1 MEEFCHRCRRKLNA
15 KNKIQIGYKDFYV
28 CEECAEEKYSKCEIC
43 HRHVCEQDLVFAG
56 SKSVCISC
64 LCEKYVLCPHCE
76 TFIKAANAVDFH
88 GHLMCKKCKTDYF
101 DVCDGCNRNVEK
113 EELEEV
119 RLNRKTLSLC
129 PDCLNGKYILCDDC
143 REWKP
148 AETAC
153 HWNGHVY
160 CERCAGFHCKLCDSC
175 KKLVAENKIENLT
188 VKGRSLEVCPD
199 CLRKKYC
206 ECDTCHET
214 FPKNEI
220 YTIGSEHYC
229 AKCLREAASGWDE
242 ERRREALHTL
252 GAVVLGLWAGRKAY
266 EALCPSPNS
275 DDKPLFSENCSEDEK
290 QDRFD

>member
-1 MEEFCHRCRRKLNA
+1 
-15 KNKIQIGYKDFYV
+15 
-28 CEECAEEKYSKCEIC
+28 
-43 HRHVCEQDLVFAG
+43 
-56 SKSVCISC
+56 
-64 LCEKYVLCPHCE
+64 
-76 TFIKAANAVDFH
+76 
-88 GHLMCKKCKTDYF
+88 MCKKCKTDYF

-119 RLNRKTLSLC
+119 CLNRKTLSLC

-160 CERCAGFHCKLCDSC
+160 CEGCAGFHCKLCDYC
-175 KKLVAENKIENLT
+175 KKLVAENKIENLA

-214 FPKNEI
+214 FPKSEI

-266 EALCPSPNS
+266 EALCPSPDS